1 MKTKIEKTCSSIKR
15 GVGEN
20 FKSETAIEK
29 IASIS
34 RKKNLDR
41 DDGRGLILKN
51 GKAVIKILTFTNST
65 PQFVFTITNLDFSL
79 AFLSPYP
86 NPTLTHDT
94 IALFTQYNKLLILTL
109 QIGYNLH
116 PLKSQRNPYKPIKAV
131 AR

>member
-51 GKAVIKILTFTNST
+51 GKAVIKICH
-65 PQFVFTITNLDFSL
+65 LDL
-79 AFLSPYP
+79 K
-86 NPTLTHDT
+86 NPT
-94 IALFTQYNKLLILTL
+94 
-109 QIGYNLH
+109 QIK
-116 PLKSQRNPYKPIKAV
+116 KSPHQK
-131 AR
+131 